1 MLVVK
6 CKKTHQNASLPKQNQ
21 LGDAGLDLTCAV
33 WEIQGDQ
40 FIVDTGIAVDLPQGC
55 PALLLPRSG
64 IVNTGLRLANGVG
77 LIDPN
82 YRGSLKLVFDIV
94 DKTKDRYKIGD
105 RVGQLL
111 VLRNIAPV
119 HCIET
124 TELSPSNRGTQGF
137 GSSGK

>member
-1 MLVVK
+1 MLVIK
-6 CKKTHQNASLPKQNQ
+6 CKKTHQNATLPKPNQ
-21 LGDAGLDLTCAV
+21 DGDAGLDLTCAV
-33 WEIQGDQ
+33 WEIQGSQ
-40 FIVDTGIAVDLPQGC
+40 FIVDTGIAIDLPRGC
-55 PALLLPRSG
+55 PALLLPRSS

-119 HCIET
+119 QCIET
-124 TELSPSNRGTQGF
+124 AELSPSNRGTKGF